1 MRGEIAEVRRLK
13 EGEPAISPARFPDWD
28 DESQIKDFADQVKEE
43 TGGIPIGYKLSAQHI
58 EAALRIGVNYV
69 ILDGRCAGTGAAPLI
84 FRDHILVPTI
94 PALARS
100 QKIFGSS
107 GEEGYFP
114 YYYGRFKSPR
124 RFFQGNGSG
133 AGCDCRFQFS
143 NIGYWLFG
151 SASLSYE

>member
-94 PALARS
+94 PALARARRYLDQVERKDIS
-100 QKIFGSS
+100 LIIMRGLRVPADF
-107 GEEGYFP
+107 
-114 YYYGRFKSPR
+114 FKAMAL
-124 RFFQGNGSG
+124 GLD
-133 AGCDCRFQFS
+133 AIAVS
-143 NIGYWLFG
+143 N
-151 SASLSYE
+151 SAI